1 MGSGGQNCVRIGG
14 FATKF
19 SVGFSLPFLLK
30 RLAPAK
36 NKLSSHF
43 KNAGD
48 RATGQAEM
56 GKKRR
61 KNMLETRFPL

>member
-1 MGSGGQNCVRIGG
+1 MGSGGQNCASWGICHKIFCGL
-14 FATKF
+14 FPAISAKT
-19 SVGFSLPFLLK
+19 

-48 RATGQAEM
+48 RATRQAEM